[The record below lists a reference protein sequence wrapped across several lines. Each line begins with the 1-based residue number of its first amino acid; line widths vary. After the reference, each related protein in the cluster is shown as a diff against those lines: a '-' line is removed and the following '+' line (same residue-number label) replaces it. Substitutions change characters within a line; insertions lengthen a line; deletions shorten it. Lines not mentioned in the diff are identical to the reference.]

1 MNVPRLLPA
10 PPVDGLARHQDYLR
24 ARLRG
29 LGVSGANLDDA
40 VQDVF
45 EVLIRRIGDYDS
57 RFSLRQWM
65 AGVARKV
72 ARRHREHE
80 RCLPGPVDERTTAAR
95 TPDPEHTAARQQ
107 GLAVLQRF
115 LADLDAD
122 RWAVFVLSEIE
133 GLRGTEIAAELNV
146 NLSTVYAR
154 LRTARQAFEAAA
166 AAQRG
171 PGRSW
176 LGSLFAAPT
185 ALFRRTSEAA
195 FTTPLVLVALGTV
208 GLGAAVGTR
217 SCADVPEDPEQVAQP
232 VGSQTPRPGLTAQP
246 GGIRTR
252 AADPARLVEDRP
264 TRDGPP
270 VADAR
275 GWFDGGAGTSD
286 GDAAWSHKIQYRLD
300 GSDLFVRIEY
310 SSDGD
315 AATQWHGWIE
325 PDGFDVVEG
334 ATDWPIELAV
344 GEDRTLHWHL
354 RANRPGVVHAPFF
367 DGRVQRVDN
376 GGHLFRFV
384 HERGQLRH
392 CRDAECATRVPSIQ
406 PYLSGTTIPV
416 HLRNDCDQAIDIVL
430 LPPQVEVV
438 PPDAPV
444 HHLVIGERLALE
456 VDRALAFARRH
467 EDGHIAGT
475 IASDSPGAIIRF
487 SGETCDHYSADSP
500 KP

>member
-1 MNVPRLLPA
+1 MNHPRLLPA
-10 PPVDGLARHQDYLR
+10 PPIDGLARHEDYLR

-29 LGVSGANLDDA
+29 LGVSGADLDDA

-45 EVLIRRIGDYDS
+45 EVLIRRMGDYDS

-80 RCLPGPVDERTTAAR
+80 HRAPVSVDERRIAAH
-95 TPDPEHTAARQQ
+95 TPDPEHAAARQQ

-115 LADLDAD
+115 LADLDDD

-133 GLRGTEIAAELNV
+133 GLRGTEIAAELEV

-176 LGSLFAAPT
+176 LGSLFVAPT
-185 ALFRRTSEAA
+185 AMFRRTGDAA
-195 FTTPLVLVALGTV
+195 FTTPLVLVALGTF
-208 GLGAAVGTR
+208 GLGTAFATRGCVEAPTGSQQGPQSVAAESSR
-217 SCADVPEDPEQVAQP
+217 PRPAAQP
-232 VGSQTPRPGLTAQP
+232 D
-246 GGIRTR
+246 GIAARTV
-252 AADPARLVEDRP
+252 DPARLVEDGP
-264 TRDGPP
+264 TREGPP
-270 VADAR
+270 VAGAG
-275 GWFDGGAGTSD
+275 GWFDGGSGMQD
-286 GDAAWSHKIQYRLD
+286 GGAAWSHRIQYRLE
-300 GSDLFVRIEY
+300 GSDFVILIEY

-315 AATQWHGWIE
+315 APTRRHGWIE
-325 PDGFDVVEG
+325 PDGFEIIDG
-334 ATDWPIELAV
+334 AADWPIDLAV
-344 GEDRTLHWHL
+344 GEDRTLRWRL
-354 RANRPGVVHAPFF
+354 RANRPGVVHAPFY
-367 DGRVQRVDN
+367 DGLVPRVGN

-384 HERGQLRH
+384 HERGLLRH

-406 PYLSGTTIPV
+406 PYMSGTPIPV
-416 HLRNDCDQAIDIVL
+416 QLRNDCDRAIDVVL

-444 HHLVIGERLALE
+444 HHLVIGERLNLD

-475 IASDSPGAIIRF
+475 IASDTPGAIIRF
-487 SGETCDHYSADSP
+487 SGETCDRYSADSP
-500 KP
+500 TP